1 MVSFTVLEIV
11 AKKKN
16 EKKKILKFQK
26 TFVSMRLARY
36 RCQRGQSHRDKWF
49 FFFFLN
55 FLFIFAIHVF
65 LLCYFVL

>member
-49 FFFFLN
+49 FFFF
-55 FLFIFAIHVF
+55 
-65 LLCYFVL
+65 